1 MEKERI
7 MINKKNLKLR
17 LKPIYGKYMLKKPVV
32 KSIEDTLNK
41 VINEKCSMARFGDGE
56 VFIALKAGGVG
67 FQHYNEELSNRL
79 REILKCNQSNLLICI
94 HDAYSK
100 INQDRTDSEKEYWKE
115 HLRKYGL
122 KLNALLD
129 KSKVYYNATCT
140 RFYSVFKDKSKSKEL
155 FKLFK
160 KIWENRDVVII
171 EGVKSRI
178 GVNNDLLDNVS
189 SIKRILVPAEEAYS
203 KYDEIYTEATKI
215 DKKKLILIAAGPT
228 ATVLAYDLSKL
239 GYQAVD
245 IGHIDIEYE
254 WFKLGSNKRVPIK
267 GKYVNEANYRNP
279 EDLNDS
285 KYIKE
290 IISVIK

>member
-1 MEKERI
+1 MAC
-7 MINKKNLKLR
+7 KKNFELR
-17 LKPIYGKYMLKKPVV
+17 LKFIYGKYKLKRPIV

-56 VFIALKAGGVG
+56 VFIAIKAGGVG
-67 FQHYNEELSNRL
+67 FQHYNDELSNRL
-79 REILKCNQSNLLICI
+79 QKILRCKENNLLICI

-100 INQDRTDSEKEYWKE
+100 INHDRTDSEKEYWKK

-122 KLNALLD
+122 KINVLLD
-129 KSKVYYNATCT
+129 KSKIYYNATCT
-140 RFYSVFKDKSKSKEL
+140 RIYSVFKDKSKSKAL

-171 EGVKSRI
+171 EGEKSRI
-178 GVNNDLLDNVS
+178 GVNNDLLDNAN
-189 SIKRILVPAEEAYS
+189 SIERILIPAEEAYN
-203 KYDEIYTEATKI
+203 KYDEIYKEAIKI
-215 DKKKLILIAAGPT
+215 DRNKLILIAAGPT

-254 WFKLGSNKRVPIK
+254 WLKLGTNDRLPIK

-279 EDLNDS
+279 EDVNDK
-285 KYIKE
+285 KYMKE

>member
-1 MEKERI
+1 MK
-7 MINKKNLKLR
+7 NKRNLKLR
-17 LKPIYGKYMLKKPVV
+17 IKPIYGKYKLKKPVV

-56 VFIALKAGGVG
+56 VFIATGTKGVG

-79 REILKCNQSNLLICI
+79 REILKCKQSNLLICI

-140 RFYSVFKDKSKSKEL
+140 RFYSVSKDKSKSKEL

-171 EGVKSRI
+171 EGEKSRI
-178 GVNNDLLDNVS
+178 GVNNNLLNNAS
-189 SIKRILVPAEEAYS
+189 SIKRILVPAEEAYN

-254 WFKLGSNKRVPIK
+254 WFKLGSNERVPIK

-285 KYIKE
+285 IYIKQ

>member
-1 MEKERI
+1 
-7 MINKKNLKLR
+7 MISKKNFKLKL
-17 LKPIYGKYMLKKPVV
+17 INGKYMLKKPAV
-32 KSIEDTLNK
+32 KSIEETLNK

-56 VFIALKAGGVG
+56 VFIAVKSGGVG
-67 FQHYNEELSNRL
+67 FQHYNDELSNRL
-79 REILKCNQSNLLICI
+79 RKILSCKENNLLICI

-100 INQDRTDSEKEYWKE
+100 INHDRTDSEKEYWKK
-115 HLRKYGL
+115 HLQKYSL

-140 RFYSVFKDKSKSKEL
+140 RIYSVFNDKSKSKEL
-155 FKLFK
+155 FNLFK

-171 EGVKSRI
+171 EGEKSRI
-178 GVNNDLLDNVS
+178 GVNNDLLDNANSVE
-189 SIKRILVPAEEAYS
+189 RILVPAEEAYN
-203 KYDEIYTEATKI
+203 KYDKIYREAIKI

-239 GYQAVD
+239 GYQAID

-254 WFKLGSNKRVPIK
+254 WFKLGTNDRVPIK

-279 EDLNDS
+279 EDINNS
-285 KYIKE
+285 KYANE
-290 IISVIK
+290 IISIIK

>member
-1 MEKERI
+1 
-7 MINKKNLKLR
+7 MINKKIRKSKLKFT
-17 LKPIYGKYMLKKPVV
+17 KVKYMLKKPVI

-56 VFIALKAGGVG
+56 VFIAVKAGGVG
-67 FQHYNEELSNRL
+67 FQHYNEELANRL
-79 REILKCNQSNLLICI
+79 RKIIKCNQSNLLICI

-100 INQDRTDSEKEYWKE
+100 INQDRTDSEKEYWKK
-115 HLRKYGL
+115 HLRKYGF
-122 KLNALLD
+122 KLNVLLD
-129 KSKVYYNATCT
+129 KSKIYYNATCT
-140 RFYSVFKDKSKSKEL
+140 RFYSIFKDKSKSEEL

-171 EGVKSRI
+171 EGEKSRV

-203 KYDEIYTEATKI
+203 KYDEIYREATKI
-215 DKKKLILIAAGPT
+215 DKKQLILIAAGPT

-254 WFKLGSNKRVPIK
+254 WFKLGTNERIPIK
-267 GKYVNEANYRNP
+267 GKYVNETNYRNP
-279 EDLNDS
+279 KDLNDS